1 MTTNAEK
8 LWSLRAIRKEVSTVL
23 HPQLLMELDQ
33 MIAEFASK
41 MKLSPTQHA
50 FLHAMRTH
58 GSYRPN
64 GPWCWGTD
72 YQSIKIAESLVAL
85 GLARKV
91 GVARLSGVVDTYE
104 PVETANV

>member
-33 MIAEFASK
+33 MIAEFAGK
-41 MKLSPTQHA
+41 MKLSPTQHG
-50 FLHAMRTH
+50 FLDALRRH
-58 GSYRPN
+58 GNWHPRSS
-64 GPWCWGTD
+64 WSWGTD
-72 YQSIKIAESLVAL
+72 HQSVKIAESLVAL

-91 GVARLSGVVDTYE
+91 GTGRRDIPDMYE